1 MNINA
6 LSEQQ
11 FIELFENIYEHSRWV
26 AEQAVYARPFT
37 SFDDV
42 YETFKQLVE
51 TATLTQK
58 YTLLRAHPQLG
69 DHVQMTTA
77 STAEQQQ
84 AGLQHLTPAQYH
96 LLRSLNDRY
105 YEKFQFPFIIAVKG
119 LTVDDIIHALERRVQ
134 LNETQEFKE
143 ALAQVHL
150 IARYRLQQLIEVGV
164 SYA

>member
-1 MNINA
+1 MNINT

-26 AEQAVYARPFT
+26 AEQAVCARPFT
-37 SFDDV
+37 SFEDV
-42 YETFKQLVE
+42 CETFKQLVQ
-51 TATLTQK
+51 TATLQQQ

-69 DHVQMTTA
+69 DRIEMTTA

-84 AGLQHLTPAQYH
+84 AGLQQLTPTQYH
-96 LLRSLNDRY
+96 LLQSLNARY
-105 YEKFQFPFIIAVKG
+105 YEQFQFPFIIAVKG
-119 LTVDDIIHALERRVQ
+119 LTVDDIIHALDRRVQ

-150 IARYRLQQLIEVGV
+150 IARYRLQQLVEVGV